1 MRSALVLLG
10 LLGALPVGA
19 SPRLYALVIGNN
31 QPVDGS
37 TAELHYADDDALSF
51 HQLLLEANAS
61 SVLLTR
67 LDAQTRALN
76 PDVHPEAPTLEGVER
91 AWRDIELALR
101 QAASAGTP
109 AEFLLFFSGHGEVSE
124 GEGFLALEGG
134 RLTRSRLTAML
145 NAAPSRRNHVVVD
158 ACKASLA
165 VLGKGPGGR
174 REPYHRGLVG
184 NASAPTGYLL
194 SASSDTDAHEWER
207 YQAGVFTF
215 ELRSA
220 LRGSADVDGDG
231 RITYEELGGFLSR
244 ANEGIVNARFKPDF
258 LVRAPGAGVGG
269 LREAVLDWR
278 RPAALTLEGPSE
290 HVYVETATGARVLEL
305 NAGPQS
311 FALHLPAQRPLFIRS
326 ADERVE
332 RTLLAAEPT
341 RLTDLSVSTPQ
352 VSSKGA
358 LHLAFQRLFA
368 VPFDAQSVQAFSSGY
383 QAPSLDVSV
392 AWVDDWRAVKTGS
405 LVTAGVGAATAV
417 TASLYALERSAFTTM
432 TPQTER
438 FERNRGIATANVLL
452 GVGVAVAVAGAVSWL
467 IVTLVNRE
475 EAPAMSAFVRT
486 ILDVNALS
494 QP

>member
-1 MRSALVLLG
+1 MRFTFVLLG
-10 LLGALPVGA
+10 LLGALPAAA

-37 TAELHYADDDALSF
+37 TAELRYADDDALSI

-61 SVLLTR
+61 SVLLAR

-76 PDVHPEAPTLEGVER
+76 PDVHPQPPTPDAVER
-91 AWRDIELALR
+91 AWRDIETALR
-101 QAASAGTP
+101 QAASAGAP

-165 VLGKGPGGR
+165 VLGKGPGGK

-184 NASAPTGYLL
+184 SAAAPTGYLL
-194 SASSDTDAHEWER
+194 SASSDTESHEWER

-220 LRGSADVDGDG
+220 LRGSADVDRDG

-244 ANEGIVNARFKPDF
+244 ANEAIVNARFKPDF
-258 LVRAPGAGVGG
+258 LVRAPGTGVGG
-269 LREAVLDWR
+269 LGESVLEWR
-278 RPAALTLEGPSE
+278 RPAALNLEGPSE

-311 FALHLPAQRPLFIRS
+311 FALHLPAQRPLFIRA
-326 ADERVE
+326 ADERAE
-332 RTLLAAEPT
+332 RTLLAAEPV
-341 RLTDLSVSTPQ
+341 RLADLSVSTPQ
-352 VSSKGA
+352 VNSKGA

-368 VPFDAQSVQAFSSGY
+368 EPFDAQSVQAFSSGY
-383 QAPSLDVSV
+383 QAPTLEVS
-392 AWVDDWRAVKTGS
+392 AAPVDGWRTVKTVS

-417 TASLYALERSAFTTM
+417 TASLYALERGAFTAM

-438 FERNRGIATANVLL
+438 FERNRGLATANVLL
-452 GVGVAVAVAGAVSWL
+452 GVGVALAVAGAVSWL
-467 IVTLVNRE
+467 IVTLVSRE
-475 EAPAMSAFVRT
+475 EAPTVSALVRT
-486 ILDVNALS
+486 FLDVAALT

>member
-1 MRSALVLLG
+1 MRSTFLLLG
-10 LLGALPVGA
+10 LLSALPVSA

-31 QPVDGS
+31 QPVDAT
-37 TAELHYADDDALSF
+37 TAELHYADDDALSI

-76 PDVHPEAPTLEGVER
+76 PDVYPQAPTPDAVER
-91 AWRDIELALR
+91 AWHDLETALL
-101 QAASAGTP
+101 QAANAGAP
-109 AEFLLFFSGHGEVSE
+109 AEFLLFFSGHGEVRE

-165 VLGKGPGGR
+165 VLGKGPGGK

-184 NASAPTGYLL
+184 TVAAPTGYLL
-194 SASSDTDAHEWER
+194 SASSDTASHEWER

-220 LRGSADVDGDG
+220 LRGSADVDRDG

-244 ANEGIVNARFKPDF
+244 ANAAIVNERFKPDF
-258 LVRAPGAGVGG
+258 LVRAPGLGVGG
-269 LREAVLDWR
+269 LREVVLEWSQ
-278 RPAALTLEGPSE
+278 PAALTLEGPSE
-290 HVYVETATGARVLEL
+290 HVYVETASGARVLEL

-311 FALHLPAQRPLFIRS
+311 FALHLPAQRPLFVRA

-332 RTLLAAEPT
+332 RTLLAAEPVH
-341 RLTDLSVSTPQ
+341 LADLSVSTPQ
-352 VSSKGA
+352 VTSKGA

-368 VPFDAQSVQAFSSGY
+368 EPFDAQSVQVFATGY
-383 QAPSLDVSV
+383 QPPSLEVASV
-392 AWVDDWRAVKTGS
+392 PTHEWRAVKTVS
-405 LVTAGVGAATAV
+405 LVTAGLGAATGIA
-417 TASLYALERSAFTTM
+417 ASLYALERGTFTAM

-438 FERNRGIATANVLL
+438 FERNRGIATANVVL
-452 GVGVAVAVAGAVSWL
+452 GVGISVAVAGAVSWL
-467 IVTLVNRE
+467 IVTLLSRE
-475 EAPAMSAFVRT
+475 PPTMSALART
-486 ILDVNALS
+486 FFDVSALS